1 MDFQLG
7 LAKSVNSRKIITS
20 IDIFKVN
27 LLWLIK
33 KHLHPNLH
41 PWKLTWHWKIPIF
54 NRKYIF
60 KWWIFHCHVSFLG
73 CRWWELLDPHLRQSW
88 DTSDLWL
95 SGRSAFSSTSGQTR
109 TAFPLWQPRHF
120 SIHLTTRTA
129 PGEGLYIFISLY
141 LPNWGGG
148 ARFPSAILT
157 DVPSKTQNWTLVLPQ
172 RRFCPLGPNGVNLGR
187 YSRITFR
194 ILYVSAKMIT
204 AMTWCWQCEGQLAEH
219 LILKSLLRHSSQQSI
234 VPIGKRCSKQTL
246 IQNEERNH
254 TADLV

>member
-1 MDFQLG
+1 MTLE
-7 LAKSVNSRKIITS
+7 N
-20 IDIFKVN
+20 
-27 LLWLIK
+27 
-33 KHLHPNLH
+33 
-41 PWKLTWHWKIPIF
+41 PIF

-73 CRWWELLDPHLRQSW
+73 CRWWELLDLHLRHFWPFVKWPLSIFINIW
-88 DTSDLWL
+88 ANHNGFSALTTSSFFHL
-95 SGRSAFSSTSGQTR
+95 SDHPNCTGGRS
-109 TAFPLWQPRHF
+109 LH
-120 SIHLTTRTA
+120 
-129 PGEGLYIFISLY
+129 LY

-246 IQNEERNH
+246 KQN
-254 TADLV
+254 